1 MRPFFIFISTGVC
14 AVATLLSA
22 GCAAKRV
29 ITKDVQQDSVSV
41 EVRETMVYITD
52 TVEVEIPYVVE
63 RNVTLDTISR
73 LENDYAISEAIIEG
87 AYLTHTLATK
97 PQLRRVQIKTPQL
110 RRDSV
115 VYRNFYRDVEVE
127 VERQLSFLQKT
138 QISGF
143 WLLLVTTLFLFF
155 MRGRGRE

>member
-1 MRPFFIFISTGVC
+1 MKPFFISFSISVC
-14 AVATLLSA
+14 AVATLLFA

-41 EVRETMVYITD
+41 EVRETTVYITD
-52 TVEVEIPYVVE
+52 TVEVEIPHIVE
-63 RNVTLDTISR
+63 RNVTLDTISY

>member
-1 MRPFFIFISTGVC
+1 MKLFFKLISVC
-14 AVATLLSA
+14 AVATLLFA

-29 ITKDVQQDSVSV
+29 IKKDVQQDSVSV

-143 WLLLVTTLFLFF
+143 WLLLVTTLFLLFAG
-155 MRGRGRE
+155 GRGRE

>member
-1 MRPFFIFISTGVC
+1 MKLFFKLISVC
-14 AVATLLSA
+14 AVATLLFA

-41 EVRETMVYITD
+41 EVRETTVYITD
-52 TVEVEIPYVVE
+52 TVEVEIPHIVE
-63 RNVTLDTISR
+63 RNVTLDTISY

-87 AYLTHTLATK
+87 AYLTHTLTTK

-127 VERQLSFLQKT
+127 VERQLSFLQKA

-143 WLLLVTTLFLFF
+143 WLLLVTTLFLLFV
-155 MRGRGRE
+155 RGRGRE

>member
-63 RNVTLDTISR
+63 RNVTLDTISY

-143 WLLLVTTLFLFF
+143 WLLLVTTLFLLFV
-155 MRGRGRE
+155 RGRGRE

>member
-1 MRPFFIFISTGVC
+1 MKLFFKLISVC
-14 AVATLLSA
+14 AVATLLFA

-29 ITKDVQQDSVSV
+29 IKKDVQQDSVSV

-143 WLLLVTTLFLFF
+143 WLLLVTTLFLLFV
-155 MRGRGRE
+155 RGRGRE

>member
-1 MRPFFIFISTGVC
+1 MRPFFIFISISVC
-14 AVATLLSA
+14 AVATLLFA

-29 ITKDVQQDSVSV
+29 ITKDIQQDSVSV
-41 EVRETMVYITD
+41 EVRESVVYITD
-52 TVEVEIPYVVE
+52 TVEVEIPYIVE
-63 RNVTLDTISR
+63 RNVTLDTISY
-73 LENDYAISEAIIEG
+73 LENNYAISEAIIEG

-143 WLLLVTTLFLFF
+143 WLLLVTTLFLLFV
-155 MRGRGRE
+155 RGRGRE

>member
-1 MRPFFIFISTGVC
+1 MKLFFKLISVC

-29 ITKDVQQDSVSV
+29 ITKDIQQDSVSV
-41 EVRETMVYITD
+41 EVRETTVYITD
-52 TVEVEIPYVVE
+52 TVEVEIPYIVE

-143 WLLLVTTLFLFF
+143 WLLLVTTLFLLFV
-155 MRGRGRE
+155 RGRGRE

>member
-1 MRPFFIFISTGVC
+1 MKPFFIFISISVC
-14 AVATLLSA
+14 AVATLLFA

-29 ITKDVQQDSVSV
+29 ITKDIQQDSVSV
-41 EVRETMVYITD
+41 EVRETTVYITD
-52 TVEVEIPYVVE
+52 TVEVEIPYIVE
-63 RNVTLDTISR
+63 RNVTLDTISY
-73 LENDYAISEAIIEG
+73 LENDYAISGAIIEG

-127 VERQLSFLQKT
+127 VERQLSFLQKA

-143 WLLLVTTLFLFF
+143 WLLLVTTLFLLFV
-155 MRGRGRE
+155 RGRGRE

>member
-1 MRPFFIFISTGVC
+1 MKLFFKLISVC
-14 AVATLLSA
+14 AVATLLFA

>member
-1 MRPFFIFISTGVC
+1 MKLFFKLISVC
-14 AVATLLSA
+14 AVATLLFA

-143 WLLLVTTLFLFF
+143 WLLLVTTLFLLFV
-155 MRGRGRE
+155 RGRGRE

>member
-1 MRPFFIFISTGVC
+1 MKPFFIGFSISVC
-14 AVATLLSA
+14 AVATLLFA

-41 EVRETMVYITD
+41 EVRESVVYITD
-52 TVEVEIPYVVE
+52 TVEVEIPYIVE

-127 VERQLSFLQKT
+127 VERQLSFLQKA

-143 WLLLVTTLFLFF
+143 WLLLVTTLFLLFV
-155 MRGRGRE
+155 RGRGRQ

>member
-1 MRPFFIFISTGVC
+1 MKPFFIFILISVC
-14 AVATLLSA
+14 AVATLLFA

-29 ITKDVQQDSVSV
+29 IAKDVQQDSVSV
-41 EVRETMVYITD
+41 EVRESVVYITD
-52 TVEVEIPYVVE
+52 TVEVEIPYIVE
-63 RNVTLDTISR
+63 RNVTLDTISY

-97 PQLRRVQIKTPQL
+97 PQLRRVQIRTPQL

-143 WLLLVTTLFLFF
+143 WLLLVTTLFLLFV
-155 MRGRGRE
+155 RGRGRE

>member
-1 MRPFFIFISTGVC
+1 MRPFFIFISISVC
-14 AVATLLSA
+14 AVATLLFA

-29 ITKDVQQDSVSV
+29 ITKDIQQDSVSV
-41 EVRETMVYITD
+41 EVRESVVYITD
-52 TVEVEIPYVVE
+52 TVEVEIPYIVE
-63 RNVTLDTISR
+63 RNVTLDTISY

-127 VERQLSFLQKT
+127 RQLSFLQKF

-143 WLLLVTTLFLFF
+143 WLLLVTTLFLLF

>member
-1 MRPFFIFISTGVC
+1 MRPFFKLISVC
-14 AVATLLSA
+14 AVAALLFA

-143 WLLLVTTLFLFF
+143 WLLLVTTLFLLFAG
-155 MRGRGRE
+155 GRGRE

>member
-1 MRPFFIFISTGVC
+1 MKLFFKLISVC
-14 AVATLLSA
+14 AVATLLFA

-143 WLLLVTTLFLFF
+143 WLLLVTTLFLLFA
-155 MRGRGRE
+155 RGRGRE